1 MPEIS
6 LKKFSVINYIIAAS
20 IIAAALLL
28 TRNII
33 NFSFSGKKPGPAI
46 TDQTIRA
53 DESSKKNNL
62 MYYSTILEKNPFGPP
77 LKFHPASVS
86 ETDPGQTKKEYGPV
100 SNLILLGT
108 AAGLHELGYAVFID
122 KSGAADSGEALF
134 TYGED
139 VFNYGKLRK
148 INYASVEIERD
159 SVIYTIRIPF
169 DDTGSGPDTAEQAP
183 EQADTDRETRS
194 SRKSFAKKIDEKTY
208 VLDSRKVQQSLEN
221 PQQLLTEARLLPVI
235 KDGKQEG
242 FILSEVV
249 PEGMYH
255 SLGLRNGDT
264 LLKINGL
271 QISNPEVAIQAM
283 SALKG
288 MNSIELDI
296 IRDGARMSMSYE
308 IR

>member
-6 LKKFSVINYIIAAS
+6 LKKFSVINYIIAAL

-33 NFSFSGKKPGPAI
+33 NFSFLKKEPGPAV
-46 TDQTIRA
+46 TDKIIRV
-53 DESSKKNNL
+53 DGPSMKKNL
-62 MYYSTILEKNPFGPP
+62 MYYSPILEKNPFGPP
-77 LKFHPASVS
+77 LTFYPARVS
-86 ETDPGQTKKEYGPV
+86 ETYTGQPGKEYGPV

-108 AAGLHELGYAVFID
+108 VAGPHERGYAVFID
-122 KSGAADSGEALF
+122 KSGAAGSGEELF

-159 SVIYTIRIPF
+159 SVVYTVRIPF
-169 DDTGSGPDTAEQAP
+169 DDTGPVADTAEQAP

-194 SRKSFAKKIDEKTY
+194 SRRSFAKRIDEKTY

-271 QISNPEVAIQAM
+271 EISNPEVAIQAM

-296 IRDGARMSMSYE
+296 IRNGARMSMSYE
-308 IR
+308 IK